1 MLIFVPIII
10 LLVSLIVLFSVY
22 VSVYVTV
29 SVSLTYVS
37 DTFSFRNAKE
47 KRKNKKHFL
56 KQSEVDDLKSA
67 SARLSL
73 DLNSILCSELL
84 GKIIF

>member
-1 MLIFVPIII
+1 MFLFNRSIII
-10 LLVSLIVLFSVY
+10 LLVSLIVLFSV
-22 VSVYVTV
+22 SV

-84 GKIIF
+84 GKIIFLNVL